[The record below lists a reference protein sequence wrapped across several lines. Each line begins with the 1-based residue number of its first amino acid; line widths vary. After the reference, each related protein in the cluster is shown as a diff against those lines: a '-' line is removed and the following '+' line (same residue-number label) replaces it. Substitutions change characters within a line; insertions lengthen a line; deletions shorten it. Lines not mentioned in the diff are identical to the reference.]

1 MGKDTGNMD
10 GVKKKKK
17 PVCSRNEPQ
26 WMVGDMKDGWC
37 VWMESSMD
45 EPVVGGDRKSL

>member
-10 GVKKKKK
+10 GVKKKK
-17 PVCSRNEPQ
+17 PVCSRNESQ